1 MFGVI
6 ETPDLAQVIQRLDRI
21 KQLADQLSK
30 ARGDFAVQQEIAE
43 RLQREIRAAQVTL
56 KPFATHDP
64 G

>member
-1 MFGVI
+1 MVGVV

-21 KQLADQLSK
+21 KQLADQLAK

-56 KPFATHDP
+56 KPFATNDP
-64 G
+64 R